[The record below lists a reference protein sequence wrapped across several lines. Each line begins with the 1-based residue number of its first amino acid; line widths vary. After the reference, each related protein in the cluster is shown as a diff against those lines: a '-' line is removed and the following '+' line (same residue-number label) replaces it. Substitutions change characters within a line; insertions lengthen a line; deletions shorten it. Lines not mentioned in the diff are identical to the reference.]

1 MVIPIS
7 QHQDTVGPLAR
18 TVKDAAYI
26 LQAIAGQ
33 DIHDNYTSAIPNN
46 PLPDYIAACNI
57 SALSGSRLGVPRN
70 VLTLLSR
77 SYGNWTDPFV
87 AAFESSLEILK
98 SAGATILD
106 DVTFTAADEFWT
118 TELRSKVLSADFIID
133 IQNYLEAL
141 EVNPNNITSLED
153 LREFTRAYP
162 SEEYPERDTARWDAV
177 LEQGWNN
184 TSPEFWPA
192 YQQLLNYSS
201 EGGLLGA
208 LERHGLDAIIL
219 PTYFASDWAS
229 ALGSPVITV
238 PLGFYPPDVPIR
250 NELWDLVDPAPNLP

>member
-1 MVIPIS
+1 
-7 QHQDTVGPLAR
+7 
-18 TVKDAAYI
+18 
-26 LQAIAGQ
+26 
-33 DIHDNYTSAIPNN
+33 
-46 PLPDYIAACNI
+46 
-57 SALSGSRLGVPRN
+57 
-70 VLTLLSR
+70 
-77 SYGNWTDPFV
+77 
-87 AAFESSLEILK
+87 
-98 SAGATILD
+98 
-106 DVTFTAADEFWT
+106 
-118 TELRSKVLSADFIID
+118 VLSADFIID

-153 LREFTRAYP
+153 LREFTRAYS

-208 LERHGLDAIIL
+208 LERHSLDAIIL

-250 NELWDLVDPAPNLP
+250 SEPWGLFNPAPNLP